1 MRIELE
7 QDRRPQASG
16 GDVIVDSHW
25 VVKRDVQRA
34 LDGGRPVIAFESTV
48 LTHGLPYPNSM
59 RLALRVEE
67 IAREGGCVPATIGII
82 DGVVHVGM
90 TPDDI
95 DRLAANDHARK
106 SSSFDLAFILASGGS
121 AGTTVS
127 GTLAIAER
135 AGIRVFATGGIGG
148 VHRGAAD
155 SFDVSHDLQSLAS
168 SRVIT
173 LCAGAKAILDLPKT
187 LEYLETAGVCVIGYQ
202 TSSFPAFYS
211 RDSGLPLDYSAES
224 ADVIART
231 FAAREQLGL
240 PGGLLVAAPIPVE
253 YEIPADQIGAAIDL
267 AIEQAAESGVHGKD
281 VTPFLL
287 ASLARITAGRS
298 VEANLALL
306 ENNARVGA
314 GIAKA
319 ISTEEACSC
328 RRY

>member
-1 MRIELE
+1 MNH
-7 QDRRPQASG
+7 
-16 GDVIVDSHW
+16 HW
-25 VVKRDVQRA
+25 TVKNDVQGA

-48 LTHGLPYPNSM
+48 LTHGLPYPDSM

-67 IAREGGCVPATIGII
+67 IAREEGCVPATIGII

-95 DRLAANDHARK
+95 DRLAADKHARK
-106 SSSFDLAFILASGGS
+106 SSAFDLAFVIAQGAS

-127 GTLAIAER
+127 GTLAVAER
-135 AGIRVFATGGIGG
+135 AGICVFATGGIGG

-155 SFDVSHDLQSLAS
+155 SFDISHDLQTLAR
-168 SRVIT
+168 SRVVT
-173 LCAGAKAILDLPKT
+173 VCAGAKAILDLPKT

-224 ADVIART
+224 ADAIARA
-231 FAAREQLGL
+231 FMAREQLGL
-240 PGGLLVAAPIPVE
+240 PGGILVAVPIPPE
-253 YEIPADQIGAAIDL
+253 HEILADQIAASIDV
-267 AIEQAAESGVHGKD
+267 AIAQAAECGVHGKD

-287 ASLARITAGRS
+287 ASLARITEGRS

-314 GIAKA
+314 RIAKA
-319 ISTEEACSC
+319 IGTLA
-328 RRY
+328 RAV

>member
-1 MRIELE
+1 MNHHLM
-7 QDRRPQASG
+7 
-16 GDVIVDSHW
+16 
-25 VVKRDVQRA
+25 VKNDVQRA

-48 LTHGLPYPNSM
+48 LTHGLPYPDSM

-67 IAREGGCVPATIGII
+67 IAREEGCVPATIGII
-82 DGVVHVGM
+82 DGLVHVGM

-95 DRLAANDHARK
+95 DRLAADKHAYK
-106 SSSFDLAFILASGGS
+106 SSAFDLAFVIAQGAS

-155 SFDVSHDLQSLAS
+155 SFDISHDLQSLARS
-168 SRVIT
+168 SVVT
-173 LCAGAKAILDLPKT
+173 VCAGAKAILDLPKT

-202 TSSFPAFYS
+202 TRTLPAFYS

-224 ADVIART
+224 EDVIARA
-231 FAAREQLGL
+231 FVAREQLGL
-240 PGGLLVAAPIPVE
+240 PGGLLVAAPIPAE
-253 YEIPADQIGAAIDL
+253 YEIPADQIGASIDL
-267 AIEQAAESGVHGKD
+267 AVKQAAESGVHGKG

-314 GIAKA
+314 RIAKA
-319 ISTEEACSC
+319 ISVLERAV
-328 RRY
+328 

>member
-1 MRIELE
+1 MNH
-7 QDRRPQASG
+7 DW
-16 GDVIVDSHW
+16 IVKD
-25 VVKRDVQRA
+25 DVQRGF
-34 LDGGRPVIAFESTV
+34 DGGRPVIAFESTV
-48 LTHGLPYPNSM
+48 LTHGLPYPDST

-67 IAREGGCVPATIGII
+67 IAREEGCVPATCGII

-95 DRLAANDHARK
+95 DRLAADKHARK
-106 SSSFDLAFILASGGS
+106 SSAFDLAFVIAQGAS

-148 VHRGAAD
+148 VHRGAQD
-155 SFDVSHDLQSLAS
+155 SFDISHDLQSLAR
-168 SRVIT
+168 SRVVT
-173 LCAGAKAILDLPKT
+173 VCAGAKAILDLPKT

-211 RDSGLPLDYSAES
+211 RDSGLQLDYSAES
-224 ADVIART
+224 ADVVARA
-231 FAAREQLGL
+231 FVAREQLGL

-298 VEANLALL
+298 IEANLALL

-314 GIAKA
+314 RIAKA
-319 ISTEEACSC
+319 ISALA
-328 RRY
+328 RAV

>member
-1 MRIELE
+1 MNH
-7 QDRRPQASG
+7 
-16 GDVIVDSHW
+16 HW
-25 VVKRDVQRA
+25 MVKDDVQRA
-34 LDGGRPVIAFESTV
+34 LDCGRPVIAFESTV
-48 LTHGLPYPNSM
+48 LTHGLPYPDSTG
-59 RLALRVEE
+59 LALRVEE
-67 IAREGGCVPATIGII
+67 IARAEGCVPATIGII

-95 DRLAANDHARK
+95 DRLAADKHAVK
-106 SSSFDLAFILASGGS
+106 SSAFDLAFVIAQGAS

-148 VHRGAAD
+148 VHRGARD
-155 SFDVSHDLQSLAS
+155 SFDISHDLQSLAR
-168 SRVIT
+168 SRVVT
-173 LCAGAKAILDLPKT
+173 VCAGAKAILDLPKT

-224 ADVIART
+224 AEVIARA

-240 PGGLLVAAPIPVE
+240 PGGILVAAPIPAE
-253 YEIPADQIGAAIDL
+253 YEIPADQIAASIDL
-267 AIEQAAESGVHGKD
+267 AIAQAAERGVHGKD

-306 ENNARVGA
+306 DNNARVGA
-314 GIAKA
+314 RIAKA
-319 ISTEEACSC
+319 ISAEEACSC

>member
-1 MRIELE
+1 MNH
-7 QDRRPQASG
+7 
-16 GDVIVDSHW
+16 HW
-25 VVKRDVQRA
+25 MVKNEVQRA

-48 LTHGLPYPNSM
+48 LTHGLPYPDST

-67 IAREGGCVPATIGII
+67 IAREEGCVPATIGII

-90 TPDDI
+90 TPDDV
-95 DRLAANDHARK
+95 DRLAADKHALK
-106 SSSFDLAFILASGGS
+106 SSAFDLAFVIAQGAS

-135 AGIRVFATGGIGG
+135 AGIRAFATGGIGG
-148 VHRGAAD
+148 VHRGARD
-155 SFDVSHDLQSLAS
+155 SFDISHDLQSLAR
-168 SRVIT
+168 SRVVT
-173 LCAGAKAILDLPKT
+173 VCAGAKAILDLPKT
-187 LEYLETAGVCVIGYQ
+187 LEYLETAGVCIIGYQ

-224 ADVIART
+224 ADVIARA
-231 FAAREQLGL
+231 FVAREQLGL
-240 PGGLLVAAPIPVE
+240 PGGILVAAPIPVE
-253 YEIPADQIGAAIDL
+253 YEIPTDQIGASIDL
-267 AIEQAAESGVHGKD
+267 AIAQAAECGAHGKG

-287 ASLARITAGRS
+287 ASLAQITEGRS

-319 ISTEEACSC
+319 ISIASRTLSTQWC
-328 RRY
+328 

>member
-1 MRIELE
+1 MNH
-7 QDRRPQASG
+7 
-16 GDVIVDSHW
+16 HW
-25 VVKRDVQRA
+25 TVKDDVQRA
-34 LDGGRPVIAFESTV
+34 LDGGRSVIAFESTV
-48 LTHGLPYPNSM
+48 LTHGLPYPDSA

-67 IAREGGCVPATIGII
+67 IAREEGCVPATIGII

-95 DRLAANDHARK
+95 DHLAADKHALK
-106 SSSFDLAFILASGGS
+106 SSAFDLAFVIAEGAS

-148 VHRGAAD
+148 VHRGAGD
-155 SFDVSHDLQSLAS
+155 SFDISHDLQSLAR
-168 SRVIT
+168 SRVVT
-173 LCAGAKAILDLPKT
+173 VCAGAKAILDLPKT

-224 ADVIART
+224 ADVIARA
-231 FAAREQLGL
+231 FVARGQLGL
-240 PGGLLVAAPIPVE
+240 PGGILVAAPIPVE
-253 YEIPADQIGAAIDL
+253 YEIPVDQIGASIDL
-267 AIEQAAESGVHGKD
+267 AIAQAVECGAHGKD

-287 ASLARITAGRS
+287 DSLARITAGRS

-314 GIAKA
+314 GIAEA
-319 ISTEEACSC
+319 ISIASRAFSTQL
-328 RRY
+328 

>member
-1 MRIELE
+1 MNH
-7 QDRRPQASG
+7 
-16 GDVIVDSHW
+16 HW
-25 VVKRDVQRA
+25 MVKNDVQRA

-48 LTHGLPYPNSM
+48 LTHGLPYPDST

-67 IAREGGCVPATIGII
+67 IAREEGCVPATIGII

-90 TPDDI
+90 TPGDI
-95 DRLAANDHARK
+95 DRLAANKHALK
-106 SSSFDLAFILASGGS
+106 SSAFDLAFVIAQGAS

-127 GTLAIAER
+127 GTLAVAER

-155 SFDVSHDLQSLAS
+155 SFDISHDLQSLAR
-168 SRVIT
+168 SRVVT
-173 LCAGAKAILDLPKT
+173 VCAGAKAILDLPKT
-187 LEYLETAGVCVIGYQ
+187 LEYLETAGVCVVGYQ

-211 RDSGLPLDYSAES
+211 RDSGLRLDYSAES
-224 ADVIART
+224 ADVIARA
-231 FAAREQLGL
+231 FVAREQLGL
-240 PGGLLVAAPIPVE
+240 PGGILVAAPIPVE
-253 YEIPADQIGAAIDL
+253 YEIPADQIGASIDL
-267 AIEQAAESGVHGKD
+267 AIAQAAECGVQGKD

-314 GIAKA
+314 RIAEA
-319 ISTEEACSC
+319 IGALAPAL
-328 RRY
+328 

>member
-1 MRIELE
+1 MLSWIVI
-7 QDRRPQASG
+7 G
-16 GDVIVDSHW
+16 GQEDAES
-25 VVKRDVQRA
+25 A
-34 LDGGRPVIAFESTV
+34 DGGRPVIAFESTV

-59 RLALRVEE
+59 RLALR
-67 IAREGGCVPATIGII
+67 GGDRTRGGAFLRPSASSTGY
-82 DGVVHVGM
+82 DVGM
-90 TPDDI
+90 TPTT
-95 DRLAANDHARK
+95 DRLAANEHARNPPR
-106 SSSFDLAFILASGGS
+106 SIAFILASGGS
-121 AGTTVS
+121 AGTTIRD
-127 GTLAIAER
+127 AIAER

-155 SFDVSHDLQSLAS
+155 SFDASHDLQSLAS

-173 LCAGAKAILDLPKT
+173 VCAGAKAILDLPKT

-240 PGGLLVAAPIPVE
+240 PGGLLVAAPIPVDD
-253 YEIPADQIGAAIDL
+253 EIPADQIGAAIDL

-287 ASLARITAGRS
+287 ASLARITAGSS

-314 GIAKA
+314 RIAKA
-319 ISTEEACSC
+319 ISTEEACS
-328 RRY
+328 

>member
-1 MRIELE
+1 M
-7 QDRRPQASG
+7 G
-16 GDVIVDSHW
+16 GGGSCMNQHW
-25 VVKRDVQRA
+25 AVKDDVQRA

-48 LTHGLPYPNSM
+48 LTHGLPYPESA

-67 IAREGGCVPATIGII
+67 IANEEGCVPATIGII

-90 TPDDI
+90 TPGEI
-95 DRLAANDHARK
+95 DRLASDERARK
-106 SSSFDLAFILASGGS
+106 SSSFDLAFVVASGGS

-155 SFDVSHDLQSLAS
+155 SFDISHDLQSLAR
-168 SRVIT
+168 SRIVT
-173 LCAGAKAILDLPKT
+173 VCAGAKAILDLPKT

-202 TSSFPAFYS
+202 TDAFPAFYS
-211 RDSGLPLDYSAES
+211 RDSGLTLDYSAES
-224 ADVIART
+224 ADVIARA
-231 FAAREQLGL
+231 FVAREQLGL
-240 PGGLLVAAPIPVE
+240 PGGFLVAAPIPAE
-253 YEIPADQIGAAIDL
+253 YEIPADQIGASIDRAICWASDR
-267 AIEQAAESGVHGKD
+267 GVRGKD

-287 ASLARITAGRS
+287 ASMAQITAGRS

-314 GIAKA
+314 SIARSICAA
-319 ISTEEACSC
+319 IVQP
-328 RRY
+328 